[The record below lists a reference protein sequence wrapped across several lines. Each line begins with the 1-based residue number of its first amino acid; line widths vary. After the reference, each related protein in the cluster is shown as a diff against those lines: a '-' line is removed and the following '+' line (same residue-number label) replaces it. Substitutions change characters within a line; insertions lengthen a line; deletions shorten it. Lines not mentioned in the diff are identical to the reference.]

1 MINKR
6 FPFVKKIPTVLKFW
20 IFYSQ
25 SLMSCLC
32 TEILWQMALICLFVR
47 IFTHILFLSPVVF
60 LSDDA
65 LCKQ

>member
-1 MINKR
+1 MINMN
-6 FPFVKKIPTVLKFW
+6 FPFVKKIQTVLKLW

-32 TEILWQMALICLFVR
+32 TEILWQIAMICLFVR
-47 IFTHILFLSPVVF
+47 IFTHILSLASVVF